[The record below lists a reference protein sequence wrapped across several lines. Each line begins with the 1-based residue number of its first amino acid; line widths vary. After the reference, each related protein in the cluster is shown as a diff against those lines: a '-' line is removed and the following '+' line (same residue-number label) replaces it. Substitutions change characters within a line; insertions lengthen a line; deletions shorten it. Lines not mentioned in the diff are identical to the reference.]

1 MAELLRDPAA
11 DFAGAEPLRQLL
23 LNKTPRY
30 GNDDGYADCVMRPVT
45 ALYVAVTGRKNTR
58 GGTYRVDY
66 LSTTC
71 HVYFGSV
78 CGATPDDRRA
88 GRLLSDGI
96 SPVQGADRRGP
107 TAVLKSVAPMD
118 HWLTFTPR
126 SSPATRDLRN
136 WPI

>member
-1 MAELLRDPAA
+1 MDQS
-11 DFAGAEPLRQLL
+11 AGLIFKGCPLRCRWCH
-23 LNKTPRY
+23 NPESPRA
-30 GNDDGYADCVMRPVT
+30 GPEHW
-45 ALYVAVTGRKNTR
+45 AVTGRKNAR

-78 CGATPDDRRA
+78 CGATPDGRRA
-88 GRLLSDGI
+88 GRPLSEGI

-107 TAVLKSVAPMD
+107 AAVLKSVAPMD
-118 HWLTFTPR
+118 HWLTGGTLLNLKFTPR